1 MSHIIFLGL
10 NTLDQWLNQGV
21 CKESYFMFHAYT
33 ISVGTGR
40 GSTEGTYPFGQ
51 HARRIYR
58 HVCARPLVRHDV
70 ASCSRLVHPQT

>member
-1 MSHIIFLGL
+1 
-10 NTLDQWLNQGV
+10 
-21 CKESYFMFHAYT
+21 MFHAYT

-51 HARRIYR
+51 HARRIYS